1 MKVCEIIKQAQ
12 GPLFT
17 FELLPPLQGE
27 TIDSIYEAIELL
39 LPYNPAY
46 INITNHQMETIYQER
61 EDGLLERVSLRKRPG
76 TLGLSAAIQYKYGI
90 DVVPHIICGGVTKE
104 QIDDLLSE
112 LVFLEIDNVLVL
124 RGDPPAGKRRFVAT
138 PGGHQY
144 SDSLVRQIAE
154 KEWAD
159 FSIGVAGYPE
169 KHIEAPNLEHDIA
182 MLKGKIE
189 AGAHYIVTQMFFE
202 NSHYF
207 SYVERCR
214 AAGIEVPI
222 IPGIKPLQR
231 RRDLELLPQ
240 TFNIE
245 LPNRLVEAVERAKTL
260 QEIRD
265 AGREFCI
272 EQVSELLDA
281 GVPGVHFYTQGRS
294 QVIADIVEA
303 TYPGYRERSTPTR

>member
-1 MKVCEIIKQAQ
+1 MRVCEIIEKAD

-17 FELLPPLQGE
+17 FELLPPLKGE
-27 TIDSIYEAIELL
+27 TIDSIYEAIEVLL
-39 LPYNPAY
+39 SYNPAY
-46 INITNHQMETIYQER
+46 INVTNHQMETIYQER
-61 EDGLLERVSLRKRPG
+61 EDGLLEPISVRKRPG

-90 DVVPHIICGGVTKE
+90 DVVPHIICGGMTKE
-104 QIDDLLSE
+104 QVDDLLSE

-124 RGDPPAGKRRFVAT
+124 RGDPPAGVRRFVAT
-138 PGGHQY
+138 PGGHEH

-154 KEWAD
+154 KEWAN

-169 KHIEAPNLEHDIA
+169 KHIEVPNLEHDIA
-182 MLKGKIE
+182 MLKRKIE

-207 SYVERCR
+207 SFVERCR
-214 AAGIEVPI
+214 SVGIEVPI

-245 LPNRLVEAVERAKTL
+245 LPSKLVDAVERSKTP

-265 AGREFCI
+265 VGCSFCI
-272 EQVSELLDA
+272 EQVEELLEA

-294 QVIADIVEA
+294 QVIADVVEA
-303 TYPGYRERSTPTR
+303 TYRERSTPIR